1 MNKMAVMEIR
11 KYPDK
16 ILLTRCEDVSVVD
29 GEIRR
34 LLDDMAQTMYA
45 VKGIGLAAPQIGL
58 DMRLIVVDIGQGLMK
73 LINPKIIAREGRSIL
88 EEGCLSVP
96 DITAKVKRAAR
107 ITVSALNPSGKPE
120 LIKAEGLLAH
130 ALQQEI
136 DHLNGK
142 LIIDYLPFYKRFFVK
157 RRLKK

>member
-1 MNKMAVMEIR
+1 MAILEIR

-16 ILLTRCEDVSVVD
+16 ILRTRCKKVTLID

-34 LLDDMAQTMYA
+34 LLDDMAQSMYA
-45 VKGIGLAAPQIGL
+45 VQGIGLAAPQIGL
-58 DMRLIVVDIGQGLMK
+58 DLRLIVVDIGQGLIK
-73 LINPKIIAREGRSIL
+73 LVNPKIVASQGSSIL

-96 DITAKVKRAAR
+96 NIYVKVKRATKV
-107 ITVSALNPSGKPE
+107 TVSALDYYGKPE

-130 ALQQEI
+130 AFQQEI

-142 LIIDYLPFYKRFFVK
+142 LIIDYLPFYKRWLVK
-157 RRLKK
+157 RRLTI

>member
-1 MNKMAVMEIR
+1 MAIIEIR

-16 ILLTRCEDVSVVD
+16 ILLTRCKEVSVVD

-45 VKGIGLAAPQIGL
+45 VEGIGLAAPQIGL

-73 LINPKIIAREGRSIL
+73 LINPKIIAREGKSIL
-88 EEGCLSVP
+88 EEGCLSVT
-96 DITAKVKRAAR
+96 DVTAKVKRAAR
-107 ITVSALNPSGKPE
+107 VTVSALNTYGKPE

-142 LIIDYLPFYKRFFVK
+142 LIIDYLPFYKRFFIK
-157 RRLKK
+157 RRLR